1 MRIDPLI
8 LDYPIRIRAV
18 AVAVVL
24 GISSAFYVFPRA
36 LGEAEKTVY
45 IIQEEIETIEIP
57 ETEQIELPEPP
68 ARPSIPIASDEEF
81 SDEDYEEFE
90 SDFEDWEDWDAP
102 PPPDEGGDSDF
113 VAYDQAPTPKP
124 GKSIF
129 DFLVYPKLAI
139 EMKLEGKVFIKF
151 FVDKKGKVRANSIQM
166 LRGNPVFE
174 EAAVAAVKQSEW
186 KPAMQRDMRV
196 GVYMTVPVNF
206 KLKDAQ

>member
-8 LDYPIRIRAV
+8 LDYPIRVRIV

-24 GISSAFYVFPRA
+24 GIASAFYVFPRA

-45 IIQEEIETIEIP
+45 IIQEEIETIDIP

-81 SDEDYEEFE
+81 TDEDYDEFE
-90 SDFEDWEDWDAP
+90 SDFDDWEDWDAP
-102 PPPDEGGDSDF
+102 PPPDEGGDSEF
-113 VAYDQAPTPKP
+113 VAYDKAPLAKS
-124 GKSIF
+124 GRSIF
-129 DFLVYPKLAI
+129 NYLEYPKLAI

-151 FVDKKGKVRANSIQM
+151 FVDKKGKVRQNSIQM
-166 LRGNPVFE
+166 IRGNPVFE
-174 EAAVAAVKQSEW
+174 EAAITAVSKSEW
-186 KPAMQRDMRV
+186 KPAMQRDMKV
-196 GVYMTVPVNF
+196 GVWMTVPVNF